1 MTLVHSYMYFRAYNI
16 SLHIKAHMGTKGE
29 TCDPWFSLGNQGK
42 EFERGYTQ
50 HIKIPSSMAR
60 NQETEYKKSPCGYN
74 NIMGNQQFQSGS
86 SSLMM
91 PLSMMT
97 PQEKIE
103 KLRRRQQ
110 MRALLA
116 ICKQQQ
122 EFRQNSSITSCSNES
137 QIDENLSTLVMNTSS
152 LEDAILHQLENVV
165 STLGIQIRLCIR
177 DSLFRL
183 AQNAL
188 QRKYVISSN
197 EQVPNVVTQ
206 ERLGETK
213 SSARKTDGETK
224 TNPIDR
230 IVAQLLFHRPP
241 ELSGEHLQSQG

>member
-1 MTLVHSYMYFRAYNI
+1 MHFRAENI
-16 SLHIKAHMGTKGE
+16 SLHIQAR
-29 TCDPWFSLGNQGK
+29 DPWFSLGNQGK

-50 HIKIPSSMAR
+50 HIKIPSSMSS
-60 NQETEYKKSPCGYN
+60 NQETAHNKSPCGYKS
-74 NIMGNQQFQSGS
+74 IMGNQQFQYGS

-103 KLRRRQQ
+103 KLRRCQQ
-110 MRALLA
+110 MRAFFA

-122 EFRQNSSITSCSNES
+122 EFRQNSSFTSCSNES
-137 QIDENLSTLVMNTSS
+137 QIDESLNTLMMNTSS
-152 LEDAILHQLENVV
+152 LEDAISHQLENVV

-188 QRKYVISSN
+188 ERKYAISSN

-213 SSARKTDGETK
+213 SSTRKPKGETK
-224 TNPIDR
+224 TSPIDR
-230 IVAQLLFHRPP
+230 IVAHLLFHRLLK
-241 ELSGEHLQSQG
+241 LSGEHLQSQG